1 MVVEKLNHG
10 SRLCYLIPQEKGDY
24 GNSFLSSV
32 FRPFP
37 LASGTKGKCIE
48 ESKMTGGDE
57 KTFYKE
63 LWVMIFN

>member
-10 SRLCYLIPQEKGDY
+10 SPLCYLIPQEKGDY

-37 LASGTKGKCIE
+37 LAPGTKGKCTE
-48 ESKMTGGDE
+48 ESKTTGGDE
-57 KTFYKE
+57 KAFYKE
-63 LWVMIFN
+63 FWVMIFN